1 MNRQQIFIFDR
12 KHFTE
17 TEAMEMPRQKAE
29 ELASVSKDERTVW
42 HYNGISSSFI
52 GDFNSGC
59 LTPTDY
65 IITTK

>member
-1 MNRQQIFIFDR
+1 MNIQQIFIFDR

-17 TEAMEMPRQKAE
+17 QEAMNMSREEAE
-29 ELASVSKDERTVW
+29 KMASVSKDERTVW

-59 LTPTDY
+59 ITPADY

>member
-1 MNRQQIFIFDR
+1 MERQQISIFDR

-17 TEAMEMPRQKAE
+17 QEAMNMSREEAE
-29 ELASVSKDERTVW
+29 GMASVSKDERIVW

-59 LTPTDY
+59 LTPADY